1 MSVFKYFKNIPRSPS
16 HKATGPKYNVFF
28 LQICNEVPGEKKGG
42 PVAHPRGDRGLSPV
56 GGATGSLP
64 PILTPDHHS
73 PPFPLSF
80 EPKNSETKERG
91 EEKKSGETLSNC
103 VLLIYYRKVD

>member
-1 MSVFKYFKNIPRSPS
+1 MI
-16 HKATGPKYNVFF
+16 
-28 LQICNEVPGEKKGG
+28 KGMAARAYIG
-42 PVAHPRGDRGLSPV
+42 GRDPVAPPTGDRPLSPTP
-56 GGATGSLP
+56 GATGSLP
-64 PILTPDHHS
+64 PILNPGHHS

-103 VLLIYYRKVD
+103 VLLIYR